1 MHTYIFHTSDS
12 CKHGLRRCPL
22 LHAAITRSSGHFE
35 KGALRLKQTRVSPAF
50 LTLHGSDQPLR
61 ISKAMPPSSVLLNEP
76 SDEAS

>member
-1 MHTYIFHTSDS
+1 MYVLHTSDS

-22 LHAAITRSSGHFE
+22 LHATIPQSSGHFE

-50 LTLHGSDQPLR
+50 LTLHGSDQPFR
-61 ISKAMPPSSVLLNEP
+61 ISKAMPPSTVLLYEP